1 MTFRKEN
8 EGLEKLVNRFR
19 KNDEIMVI
27 KKIRRTFVAIFL
39 ALLSLCLNAQE
50 KQKIVDFMTVED
62 YIIGGVTVTGV
73 RFLDT
78 NALIGISGL
87 RVGQEVAV
95 PGDAVTTAV
104 QKLWQQGLFSDVRI
118 SISKVQSDTVYL
130 DINLQERP
138 RISSVKF
145 NGLKNSETTDLNKK
159 INLPIGSQ
167 VTAYLL
173 NTAQKIIKDHFIEKG
188 FLNTDVSFIQKDD
201 PDQPNNVILTINVDK
216 KDKVKIADI
225 TFVGNEF
232 FETSKLR
239 RQLKS
244 TKKKNINFFR
254 ASKFISEKFTEDKEK
269 LITFYNDN
277 GFKDFTIISDSLYK
291 VSENRVGLKIRID
304 EGKQYFL
311 RNVDWVGNSVYRK
324 EDLKRVFNVEKG
336 AVYNQSLIADRL
348 NGSAGAQDAVSN
360 LYQDNGYLFSR
371 LTPVEAK
378 VDQDSIDLEVRI
390 YEGEQAYLNN
400 VIISGNTR
408 TNEHIARRELYT
420 LPGDLFSKTKIV
432 RSIRQL
438 GVLGHFDPEKINPT
452 PLPDITN
459 GTVDLLYKLEEK
471 ANDQFEVSG
480 GWGAGMLVGTVGVR
494 FNNFAM
500 RNFFNLKEWRP
511 YPSGDGQ
518 SVSIRAQ
525 SNGRIYSSFNLSF
538 VEPWLGGKNPNSFS
552 VSLYRSIMTNGKK
565 KGEDGRE
572 SMIIDGASVGLG
584 KRLAWPDDYFSLYG
598 ELNYQRYSMNNFTQ
612 YSFLFSNGNAN
623 LLSFT
628 TKLTRFSTGPNL
640 IYPESGS
647 SFTLSLQATPP
658 FSLITGKNMSN
669 VSDQVKYRWIEFH
682 KWTFKADY
690 YYPLTKNDKLVIN
703 ARFGFGYLGFYNSK
717 IGPSPFEN
725 FSVGGDGMTGY
736 SFYGREMI
744 KLRGY
749 GSGSSGVGSLTPGDP
764 NITSKYVPAGNVYS
778 KITLELRYPV
788 SLNPQATIYA
798 LAFLESGRAWYSLKE
813 YNPFKMNRA
822 AGIGVRANLPMFGLL
837 GVDWGYGFD
846 EVPVPG
852 AFSNANHGQFQFT
865 IGQEF

>member
-1 MTFRKEN
+1 M
-8 EGLEKLVNRFR
+8 G
-19 KNDEIMVI
+19 I
-27 KKIRRTFVAIFL
+27 KKIGRSFAAVFL
-39 ALLSLCLNAQE
+39 SLLSLSVNGQVKQE
-50 KQKIVDFMTVED
+50 IVDYMKVED

-87 RVGQEVAV
+87 RVGQEVAI

-104 QKLWQQGLFSDVRI
+104 QKLWQQGLFSDVRV
-118 SISKVQSDTVYL
+118 SISKVLSDTVYL

-138 RISSVKF
+138 RISSVRY
-145 NGLKNSETTDLNKK
+145 NGLKNSEVTDLDKK

-173 NTAQKIIKDHFIEKG
+173 NTAQKIIVDHFVEKG
-188 FLNTDVSFIQKDD
+188 FLNTQVNYVQKDD
-201 PDQPNNVILTINVDK
+201 PDNPNNVILSINVDK
-216 KDKVKIADI
+216 KEKVKIADI
-225 TFVGNEF
+225 KFVGNEF
-232 FETSKLR
+232 FESSKLR
-239 RQLKS
+239 RQMKG
-244 TKKKNINFFR
+244 TKKKNLNFFR
-254 ASKFISEKFTEDKEK
+254 ASKFISEKFNEDKEK
-269 LITFYNDN
+269 LTAFYNDN
-277 GFKDFTIISDSLYK
+277 GFKDFTILADSLYT
-291 VSENRVGLKIRID
+291 VSEDRVGLKIRID
-304 EGKQYFL
+304 EGRQYFL
-311 RNVDWVGNSVYRK
+311 RNIDWVGNSVYRK
-324 EDLKRVFNVEKG
+324 QDLNRQFNVEKG
-336 AVYNQSLIADRL
+336 SVYNQSLIEDRL
-348 NGSAGAQDAVSN
+348 NGSSGAQDAVSN

-378 VDQDSIDLEVRI
+378 IDNDSIDLEVRI

-400 VIISGNTR
+400 VLISGNTR
-408 TNEHIARRELYT
+408 TNEHVARRELYT
-420 LPGDLFSKTKIV
+420 LPGDLFSKTKIM

-438 GVLGHFDPEKINPT
+438 GVLGHWDPEKIDPT

-500 RNFFNLKEWRP
+500 RNFFNLKQWKP

-518 SVSIRAQ
+518 SLSIRAQ
-525 SNGRIYSSFNLSF
+525 SNGRIYSSYNVSF
-538 VEPWLGGKNPNSFS
+538 VEPWLGGKNANTFS
-552 VSLYRSIMTNGKK
+552 ISLYRSIMTNGTK
-565 KGEDGRE
+565 KGDDNRQ
-572 SMIIDGASVGLG
+572 SMVIDGATLGLG
-584 KRLAWPDDYFSLYG
+584 KRLSWPDDYFSLYG
-598 ELNYQRYSMNNFTQ
+598 ELNYQRYSLNN
-612 YSFLFSNGNAN
+612 YSVYKFLFSNGNAN
-623 LLSFT
+623 LFSFQ

-640 IYPESGS
+640 IYPQNGS
-647 SFTLSLQATPP
+647 SFTLSVQATPP
-658 FSLITGKNMSN
+658 FSLLSGQNMVN
-669 VSDQVKYRWIEFH
+669 VTDQVKYKWIEFH
-682 KWTFKADY
+682 KWIFKADY
-690 YYPLTKNDKLVIN
+690 YYPLTKNDKLVLN
-703 ARFGFGYLGFYNSK
+703 TRFAFGYLGHYNRN

-749 GSGSSGVGSLTPGDP
+749 ATGSSGGVGSLTPLILNNSGEYIP
-764 NITSKYVPAGNVYS
+764 SGNVYS
-778 KITLELRYPV
+778 KLTFEIRYPV

-798 LAFLESGRAWYSLKE
+798 LAFLEAGKAWYQLKE

-822 AGIGVRANLPMFGLL
+822 AGIGIRANLPMFGLL

-846 EVPVPG
+846 PVPDP
-852 AFSNANHGQFQFT
+852 ANFPNANKSQFQFT

>member
-1 MTFRKEN
+1 
-8 EGLEKLVNRFR
+8 
-19 KNDEIMVI
+19 MVI
-27 KKIRRTFVAIFL
+27 SKIRRTFIAIFL
-39 ALLSLCLNAQE
+39 ALLSLSLTGQE
-50 KQKIVDFMTVED
+50 KQKIVDFMTVQE

-87 RVGQEVAV
+87 RIGEEVTI

-118 SISKVQSDTVYL
+118 SITKEVSDTVYL

-138 RISSVKF
+138 RISSFKLNGVKT
-145 NGLKNSETTDLNKK
+145 SEETDLNKK
-159 INLPIGSQ
+159 INLPVGSQ

-188 FLNTDVSFIQKDD
+188 FLNTQVNFVQKED
-201 PDQPNNVILTINVDK
+201 PDQPNNVILSINVDK
-216 KDKVKIADI
+216 KEKVKIAEI
-225 TFVGNEF
+225 VFEGNEF
-232 FETSKLR
+232 FEPTKLK
-239 RQLKS
+239 RQLKG
-244 TKKKNINFFR
+244 TKEKNLNFFR
-254 ASKFISEKFTEDKEK
+254 ASKYINEKFIEDKEK
-269 LITFYNDN
+269 LNTFYNDN
-277 GFKDFTIISDSLYK
+277 GFKDFTILSDSLYK
-291 VSENRVGLKIRID
+291 VSENRIGLKIKID

-324 EDLKRVFNVEKG
+324 EDLKKVFNVQKG
-336 AVYNQSLIADRL
+336 AVYNQSLIDDRL

-378 VDQDSIDLEVRI
+378 IDHDSIDLEVRI
-390 YEGEQAYLNN
+390 YEGDQAYLNN
-400 VIISGNTR
+400 VLITGNTR

-420 LPGDLFSKTKIV
+420 LPGDLFSKTKII

-438 GVLGHFDPEKINPT
+438 GVLGHFDPEKISPT
-452 PLPDITN
+452 PLPDIAN

-471 ANDQFEVSG
+471 ANDQFEISG
-480 GWGAGMLVGTVGVR
+480 GWGAGMLVGTIGVR

-500 RNFFNLKEWRP
+500 RNFFKLKEWKP

-518 SVSIRAQ
+518 SLSIRAQ
-525 SNGRIYSSFNLSF
+525 SNGRIYSSYNISF
-538 VEPWLGGKNPNSFS
+538 VEPWLGGKNPNTFS
-552 VSLYRSIMTNGKK
+552 ISLYRSIMTNGKK
-565 KGEDGRE
+565 KGEDGRQ
-572 SMIIDGASVGLG
+572 SMTIDGSSIGLG

-598 ELNYQRYSMNNFTQ
+598 EVNFQRYNLNNYTV
-612 YSFLFSNGNAN
+612 YSFLFDNGNSN

-658 FSLITGKNMSN
+658 YSLISGKDMSN
-669 VSDQVKYRWIEFH
+669 VSDQIKYKWIEFH

-690 YYPLTKNDKLVIN
+690 YYPLTKNDRLVLN
-703 ARFGFGYLGFYNSK
+703 TRFAFGYLGHYNDE

-725 FSVGGDGMTGY
+725 YYIGGDGMTGY
-736 SFYGREMI
+736 SFYGREI
-744 KLRGY
+744 ISDRGY
-749 GSGSSGVGSLTPGDP
+749 TNGSLTPNDP
-764 NITSKYVPAGNVYS
+764 VRHTPSGNVYS
-778 KITLELRYPV
+778 KITFEIRYPV
-788 SLNPQATIYA
+788 SLNPQATIYV
-798 LAFLESGRAWYSLKE
+798 LSFLEAGRAWYKLSE
-813 YNPFKMNRA
+813 YNPFRMNRS

-846 EVPVPG
+846 VVPEPL
-852 AFSNANHGQFQFT
+852 SYPNANKSQFHFV
-865 IGQEF
+865 IGQQF